1 MQRRSKQNNLK
12 IHRGLEII
20 IESQNWLGTG
30 LLISGVAY
38 LSWINHGLIIIKT
51 ISSMVII
58 KTFQSH
64 HFYWKL
70 QSLYQ
75 IVCYYYL
82 FGCGFCFNGY
92 CLFFELM
99 LALVRIFILHICT
112 RNVYVL
118 NITACFV
125 CVQFWNCVCTTCLI
139 VCMFERVYVCT
150 RACAWCVVLYMCL

>member
-82 FGCGFCFNGY
+82 FGCGFFKMDTVYSLSLCWPY
-92 CLFFELM
+92 WEYLYY
-99 LALVRIFILHICT
+99 ICT
-112 RNVYVL
+112 RNVHVL